1 MGAVVVSVGAR
12 TPIGLSAEQTA
23 LLYRAGF
30 PAMASAP
37 LADER
42 GEPVI
47 MCSLR
52 TLDPRLTGAARV
64 AWLAAPALDEA
75 LRGLGGAGR
84 GLTAELCLTVDE
96 HLDEAEASAIAG
108 SLRHAARAHGMELSA
123 PLTARGEAGAAVAL
137 GPKLAALLER
147 RLDVLIWGGAHS
159 DHDPAVIAR
168 LARSGLLFA
177 PDNLDAR
184 IPGEAA
190 AFAVLVRPETAR
202 QSRLAAMAEIAG
214 VGTGMERARPDND
227 ASAWEAQGLPAALRE
242 AASGLGSERRA
253 GWLLTDLTFE
263 MRRIQEWQAVMIR
276 ARRLLCEPF
285 AVDSPAQR
293 VGYLGAAALPLA
305 VVLAAEAWAGGYAPA
320 PVALAFAGSDS
331 GARGA
336 LSLAQPGP

>member
-1 MGAVVVSVGAR
+1 MVSVGAR

-37 LADER
+37 LADAR

-47 MCSLR
+47 MCSLP
-52 TLDPRLTGAARV
+52 TLDPRLTGAARA

-84 GLTAELCLTVDE
+84 GLAAELCVTVDE
-96 HLDEAEASAIAG
+96 HLDEAEAGAIAG
-108 SLRHAARAHGMELSA
+108 SLRHAARAHGMELPA
-123 PLTARGEAGAAVAL
+123 PLMARGEAGAAVAL
-137 GPKLAALLER
+137 GPKLDALRER
-147 RLDVLIWGGAHS
+147 RLDALVWGGAHS

-190 AFAVLVRPETAR
+190 AFAVLVRPDTAR
-202 QSRLAAMAEIAG
+202 QLRLAAIAEIAG

-227 ASAWEAQGLPAALRE
+227 ESAWEAQGLPAALRE
-242 AASGLGSERRA
+242 AARGLGDERRRA

-276 ARRLLCEPF
+276 ARRLLCEPY

-293 VGYLGAAALPLA
+293 IGYLGAAALPLA
-305 VVLAAEAWAGGYAPA
+305 VVLAAEAWAGGYAPS
-320 PVALAFAGSDS
+320 PVALAFAGSDT

-336 LSLAQPGP
+336 LSLAQPAP